1 MPTVNPA
8 HFRPILRSFLNSFGM
23 TITRSSNLDN
33 VLELFERLW
42 PRESNAE
49 LIRIGSA
56 GDGGYLIPNALK
68 GVETCISPGVG
79 STSSF
84 ERQLSQDFGIVS
96 VLIDPNRAPVD
107 LEETKHVYVQ
117 KYLGVKNHISFVS
130 LDDLVL
136 EFCSNSDSSILQMD
150 IEGYEYENL
159 MNVRPDLLR
168 RFRVLVI
175 EFHNVHHWL
184 SRPIFELI
192 VNPLFEKLLN
202 DFFVVH
208 IHPNN
213 SSPPFY
219 LNGSILPTTIEITLL
234 NRQSSAIG
242 NRVNCL
248 PNKLD
253 VRNVPHKKDI
263 IFQLKKT
270 KSLFG
275 LQKLFQG

>member
-1 MPTVNPA
+1 MKPA
-8 HFRPILRSFLNSFGM
+8 HFRPLLRSFLNSFGIS
-23 TITRSSNLDN
+23 ITQSSNLDN
-33 VLELFERLW
+33 VQELFERLW
-42 PRESNAE
+42 PRESSAE
-49 LIRIGSA
+49 LIRIGNA

-68 GVETCISPGVG
+68 GVKTCISPGVG

-84 ERQLSQDFGIVS
+84 EKQLSQDFGIVS
-96 VLIDPNRAPVD
+96 VLIDPNRAPGD
-107 LEETKHVYVQ
+107 LKDTKHVYVQ

-150 IEGYEYENL
+150 IEGHEYENL

-184 SRPIFELI
+184 SRPIFELM

-219 LNGSILPTTIEITLL
+219 LKGSILPTTIEITLL

-242 NRVNCL
+242 NRVSCL

-253 VRNVPHKKDI
+253 VRNVPHKKEI
-263 IFQLKKT
+263 IFQLKN
-270 KSLFG
+270 
-275 LQKLFQG
+275 

>member
-1 MPTVNPA
+1 MA
-8 HFRPILRSFLNSFGM
+8 LFRPLLRSFLNSFGIA
-23 TITRSSNLDN
+23 ITRSSNLDN
-33 VLELFERLW
+33 VYELFEKLW
-42 PRESNAE
+42 PRESSAQ
-49 LIRIGSA
+49 LIRIGNA
-56 GDGGYLIPNALK
+56 GDGGYLIPNVLK
-68 GVETCISPGVG
+68 GVKTCISPGVG

-84 ERQLSQDFGIVS
+84 EKQLSEDFGIVPI
-96 VLIDPNRAPVD
+96 LIDPNRAPVD
-107 LEETKHVYVQ
+107 LKDTKHVYVQ

-130 LDDLVL
+130 LDDLIL

-159 MNVRPDLLR
+159 MNVRPDLLS

-184 SRPIFELI
+184 SRPIFELM
-192 VNPLFEKLLN
+192 VNPLFEKLLH

-208 IHPNN
+208 VHPNN
-213 SSPPFY
+213 SSPLFY
-219 LNGSILPTTIEITLL
+219 LKGSILPTTMEITLL

-242 NRVNCL
+242 DRISCL
-248 PNKLD
+248 PNVLD

-263 IFQLKKT
+263 IYQIEKT

-275 LQKLFQG
+275 LQKLFLK

>member
-1 MPTVNPA
+1 M
-8 HFRPILRSFLNSFGM
+8 
-23 TITRSSNLDN
+23 
-33 VLELFERLW
+33 
-42 PRESNAE
+42 
-49 LIRIGSA
+49 
-56 GDGGYLIPNALK
+56 LK
-68 GVETCISPGVG
+68 GVKTCISPGVG
-79 STSSF
+79 NTSSF
-84 ERQLSQDFGIVS
+84 EKQLSEDFGIVP

-107 LEETKHVYVQ
+107 LKDTKHVYVQ

-130 LDDLVL
+130 LDDLIL

-159 MNVRPDLLR
+159 MNVRPDLLS

-184 SRPIFELI
+184 SRPIFELM

-219 LNGSILPTTIEITLL
+219 LKGSILPTTMEITLL

-242 NRVNCL
+242 SRVSCL
-248 PNKLD
+248 PNVLD

-263 IFQLKKT
+263 IYQIEKT

-275 LQKLFQG
+275 LQKLFLK